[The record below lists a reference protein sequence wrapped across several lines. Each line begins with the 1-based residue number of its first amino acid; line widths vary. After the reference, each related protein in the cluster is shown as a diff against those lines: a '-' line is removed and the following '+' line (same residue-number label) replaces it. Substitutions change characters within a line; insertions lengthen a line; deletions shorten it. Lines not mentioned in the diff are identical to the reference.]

1 MTAMPPPPNQLDSLT
16 LAESYRAALADFLA
30 SGDEQDLTFAFDWAR
45 IALAANL
52 SIGDLGDIHFRALKL
67 LPNASLEVPSRAEE
81 FFLETLSVYDMALRG
96 YGESVARLTAEI
108 QERRRVEEELRTA
121 TEMLARERDHLEST
135 VAARTRELQDRVR
148 DLKQLNQQLRHSN
161 QEQAQFTY
169 AISHDLKSPVN
180 TVAMMLNLLESESL
194 APDAQELV
202 DAARATT
209 ARMGMMIH
217 DILDYS
223 SLVGQEPQ
231 FETVDLQALAN
242 DVVTDLRAAIV
253 ETGAQITISD
263 LPHIRGIPAQLRS
276 LFQNLISNAIK
287 FHTPGQVPQIAIKAA
302 LDTPQC
308 ALEITFSDNG
318 IGIDKD
324 YHDRI
329 FSLFQRLH
337 TFEEYAGSGIG
348 LTLCQRIVGYHR
360 GDIRVRSAKGEGSH
374 FIVRLW
380 VEEGKTHDGSQTCDD
395 RR

>member
-1 MTAMPPPPNQLDSLT
+1 MTSLSPPPNQLDSLT
-16 LAESYRAALADFLA
+16 LAESYRAALADFLE
-30 SGDEQDLTFAFDWAR
+30 SGNEQDLTFAFDWAR
-45 IALAANL
+45 IALTANL
-52 SIGDLGDIHFRALKL
+52 SIGDLGDIHFCAVKSMPVLSDDAR
-67 LPNASLEVPSRAEE
+67 SRAEE

-96 YGESVARLTAEI
+96 YSESVARLTAEI
-108 QERRRVEEELRTA
+108 QERRRIEEELRTT
-121 TEMLARERDHLEST
+121 TELLARERDHLEST
-135 VAARTRELQDRVR
+135 VAARTRELRARVG
-148 DLKQLNQQLRHSN
+148 DLDQLNQQMRHSN
-161 QEQAQFTY
+161 QEQARFTY

-180 TVAMMLNLLESESL
+180 TVAMMLNLLENESL
-194 APDAQELV
+194 APEAQELI

-223 SLVGQEPQ
+223 RLVGQEPQ
-231 FETVDLQALAN
+231 FETVDLDALAR
-242 DVVTDLRAAIV
+242 DVVEDLGAAIV
-253 ETGAQITISD
+253 ETEAQITISD
-263 LPHIRGIPAQLRS
+263 LPHILGIAAQLRS

-287 FHTPGQVPQIAIKAA
+287 FHTPGTVPQIHIKAA
-302 LDTPQC
+302 LAPQDC
-308 ALEITFSDNG
+308 AAEITFSDNG

-329 FSLFQRLH
+329 FALFQRLH
-337 TFEEYAGSGIG
+337 TFEEYTGSGIG

-380 VEEGKTHDGSQTCDD
+380 MEEGKTHDGSQTCDD

>member
-1 MTAMPPPPNQLDSLT
+1 MTSLPPPPNQLDSLT
-16 LAESYRAALADFLA
+16 LAESYRASLADFLA

-45 IALAANL
+45 IALTASL
-52 SIGDLGDIHFRALKL
+52 SIGDLGDIHFCAVKSMPMVSDDAR
-67 LPNASLEVPSRAEE
+67 SRAEE

-96 YGESVARLTAEI
+96 YSESVGRLTAEI
-108 QERRRVEEELRTA
+108 QERRRIEEELRA
-121 TEMLARERDHLEST
+121 TTELLAKERDHLEST
-135 VAARTRELQDRVR
+135 VAARTRELRDRVR
-148 DLKQLNQQLRHSN
+148 DLNQLNQQLRHSN
-161 QEQAQFTY
+161 QEQARFTY

-194 APDAQELV
+194 APEAQELV

-231 FETVDLQALAN
+231 FEVVDLDVLAR
-242 DVVTDLRAAIV
+242 DVVEDLGAAIV
-253 ETGAQITISD
+253 ATGAQITISE
-263 LPHIRGIPAQLRS
+263 LPHIRGMTAQLRS

-287 FHTPGQVPQIAIKAA
+287 FHSPGTVPQIHIKASPA
-302 LDTPQC
+302 PQDC
-308 ALEITFSDNG
+308 AAEITFSDNG

-329 FSLFQRLH
+329 FALFQRLH
-337 TFEEYAGSGIG
+337 TFEEYTGSGIG